1 MVTYDGLIQFGI
13 LIVAI
18 VSLVYKISHKKI
30 TALAQQTKRLFFN
43 CFEGNRLSAA
53 PFVYT

>member
-18 VSLVYKISHKKI
+18 VSLVYKISHK
-30 TALAQQTKRLFFN
+30 N
-43 CFEGNRLSAA
+43 NRPS
-53 PFVYT
+53 PTN